1 MKEMTF
7 EEKMNRL
14 EEIVQLLE
22 GGKCPLEEATA
33 LFDEGIKLSSEC
45 DKVLSSAMQ
54 KITDISA
61 NKETENEA

>member
-1 MKEMTF
+1 MKEQTF

-14 EEIVQLLE
+14 EQIVELLE

-33 LFDEGIKLSSEC
+33 LFDEGIKLSAEC
-45 DKVLSSAMQ
+45 DKALQNAMQ

-61 NKETENEA
+61 DKEN